1 MNDRSEAEAIANEI
15 KGLFHH
21 LVQAVG
27 GCEAAATRLGI
38 SQQRVS
44 QLQLLSCPDVPTLVH
59 ITVLER
65 WLGRPTVT
73 EALAERVTNN
83 LGRPDPLK
91 EAGDVIEA
99 GAEVF
104 RLVRAGADKRDIE
117 KAVSRLEQE
126 TDEVAAAVRA

>member
-1 MNDRSEAEAIANEI
+1 MNQRSESEAIANEV
-15 KGLFHH
+15 KGLFFH

-27 GCEAAATRLGI
+27 GTDAAATRLGI

-44 QLQLLSCPDVPTLVH
+44 QLQLLSCPDVPTFAHVT
-59 ITVLER
+59 ILER
-65 WLGRPTVT
+65 WLGRPMVT
-73 EALAERVTNN
+73 EALAERVSAD
-83 LGRPDPLK
+83 LGKPDPLK

-104 RLVRAGADKRDIE
+104 RLVRAGADKRE
-117 KAVSRLEQE
+117 VLKAVTRLEQE